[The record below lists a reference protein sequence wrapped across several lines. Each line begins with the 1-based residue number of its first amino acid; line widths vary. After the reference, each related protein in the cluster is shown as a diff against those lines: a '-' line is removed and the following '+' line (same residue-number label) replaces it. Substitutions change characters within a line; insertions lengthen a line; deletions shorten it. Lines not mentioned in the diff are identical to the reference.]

1 MPVTWNRGSGDP
13 SPRYN
18 QAMSFTATVL
28 RVMIASPS
36 DTSSARDAVESAIS
50 RWNAAY
56 AHRRQMILLPWRWET
71 SAVPQLGAHPQT
83 LINSQ
88 GVDESDILIGLF
100 GGRLGSPTPNAIS
113 GTVEEIERAKQQGKP
128 VHIYFSSGDL
138 PNDVD
143 TAQLNALRDFRKQM
157 QQTGLLGEF
166 DNVAQLE
173 AEITKAIEF
182 DLEQFSAPD
191 LSSHAS
197 KNGVEFLV
205 QPQRERLS
213 KGLDSRGRNRYETM
227 HWIEITNN
235 GDVDAENVTFEAVGD
250 NPSLFLVGGTVPT
263 TIHRGQKRRVDAAYA
278 LGGSGPDILRIRW
291 MEGQEQKEQ
300 DFHV

>member
-1 MPVTWNRGSGDP
+1 
-13 SPRYN
+13 
-18 QAMSFTATVL
+18 MSFTATVL

-36 DTSSARDAVESAIS
+36 DTSRARDAVEQAIY
-50 RWNAAY
+50 RWNEAY
-56 AHRRQMILLPWRWET
+56 AHRRQIILMPWRWET
-71 SAVPQLGAHPQT
+71 SAVPQLGSHPQS

-113 GTVEEIERAKQQGKP
+113 GTVEEIERAQSQRKP

-143 TAQLNALRDFRKQM
+143 TEQLEALKEFRKQI

-173 AEITKAIEF
+173 AEIAKAIEF
-182 DLEQFSAPD
+182 DLQNFSAPD
-191 LSSHAS
+191 SSPS
-197 KNGVEFLV
+197 PFRGGVDFLV
-205 QPQRERLS
+205 QPQQERLA
-213 KGLDSRGRNRYETM
+213 KGPDSRGKLRYETK

-250 NPSLFLVGGTVPT
+250 NPSMFLVGGTVPT
-263 TIHRGQKRRVDAAYA
+263 TIHRGQMRRVNAAYA
-278 LGGSGPDILRIRW
+278 MGGSDPDVLRIRW
-291 MEGQEQKEQ
+291 TEGENAKER